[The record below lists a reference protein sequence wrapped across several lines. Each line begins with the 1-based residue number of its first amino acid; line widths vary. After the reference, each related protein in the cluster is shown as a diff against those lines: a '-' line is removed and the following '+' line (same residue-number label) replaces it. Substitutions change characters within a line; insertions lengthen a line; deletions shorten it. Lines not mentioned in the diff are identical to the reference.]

1 MITLSVSSGYLLD
14 SNYSEYS
21 YYILDEDENFL
32 VFVICDEPNTLRY
45 GFKISEIF
53 SRTFCSEVYNNRYIT
68 NLKNL
73 IEVGFYEGFKKIDK
87 FLKQKGLNYESL
99 ELSVA
104 GGVYRNGKL
113 MLFSLGSSPV
123 FVIDKD
129 YYLYC
134 PLDLN
139 NNCNL
144 KYWKTFIKFSELI
157 ENPKSVVACS
167 NKLDGKVFKFKNE
180 NNKLIAEPFKYRIL
194 HLINSIV
201 SNRENID
208 EIKEELK
215 NILNLRDNIP
225 LFIASFDEKP
235 IDDEL
240 VKVGKPKLVL
250 ENYKSVLSEDK
261 RDSLSNIEH
270 NIKLKINKAILA
282 SILAI
287 LIFMSFFILLN
298 HHDISNN
305 NIINSLSNQSNLS
318 VSTIAV
324 DNKNKLEKA
333 SDNNSQLVSHM
344 INLNS
349 ESNKL
354 LSPITLNS
362 SYNNIKHP
370 KIFVTFKVDK
380 ISKDTKIIPISITF
394 PEYGYYYI
402 SIKSEDK
409 NLKLMGIKNGNVIY
423 RNATLIELFEEI
435 NNEKKKTYDVIVR
448 YDGNSEVYPEKEIN
462 ISISEIKIIE

>member
-1 MITLSVSSGYLLD
+1 MIALSVSSGYLLD
-14 SNYSEYS
+14 SNYSECS

-32 VFVICDEPNTLRY
+32 VFVICDEPTTLRY

-53 SRTFCSEVYNNRYIT
+53 SRTFCNEVYNNRYIT

-73 IEVGFYEGFKKIDK
+73 IEVGVYEGFKKIDK
-87 FLKQKGLNYESL
+87 FLKQKGLNYETL

-144 KYWKTFIKFSELI
+144 KYWKNFIKFSELI
-157 ENPKSVVACS
+157 ENPKSVIACS

-215 NILNLRDNIP
+215 NTLNLRDNIP
-225 LFIASFDEKP
+225 LFVASFDEKP

-240 VKVGKPKLVL
+240 VKVGKPKL
-250 ENYKSVLSEDK
+250 NMGKYKPTLLKEKEKISS
-261 RDSLSNIEH
+261 H
-270 NIKLKINKAILA
+270 IKLKVIKNVVLGCV
-282 SILAI
+282 LI
-287 LIFMSFFILLN
+287 LILMFGLFVMLN
-298 HHDISNN
+298 SNNSNNFNSSGNISNN
-305 NIINSLSNQSNLS
+305 STNNLS
-318 VSTIAV
+318 HQPNISKIPIITV
-324 DNKNKLEKA
+324 DSENESVNIF
-333 SDNNSQLVSHM
+333 NNS
-344 INLNS
+344 
-349 ESNKL
+349 
-354 LSPITLNS
+354 SPIIESKS
-362 SYNNIKHP
+362 SLDNINNISIKSDDKDNL
-370 KIFVTFKVDK
+370 KILVKFQIDK
-380 ISKDTKIIPISITF
+380 ISKDTKIIPISIMF
-394 PEYGYYYI
+394 PEQGYYYI
-402 SIKSEDK
+402 SIKSENKD
-409 NLKLMGIKNGNVIY
+409 LRLIDVENGNVIY
-423 RNATLIELFEEI
+423 KNTTLIELFEEI
-435 NNEKKKTYDVIVR
+435 KKKEKTYNLIVG
-448 YDGNSEVYPEKEIN
+448 YNGSEILPEEGIGV
-462 ISISEIKIIE
+462 SISKIKIIK